1 MVIDVCMSERQ
12 DWLGNDP
19 RYVRLLQPRDVSLH
33 AESMS
38 QHAVSGRTG
47 SYERTD
53 QRRRATPTLWRAC
66 IMQRARN
73 TRSDLIIMRRGVCV
87 RERQRKEICE
97 FNHFM
102 RAVNVCVSAQRYF
115 RANMRERR

>member
-1 MVIDVCMSERQ
+1 MVIDICMSERQ

-73 TRSDLIIMRRGVCV
+73 TRPDLIYYETEVCV
-87 RERQRKEICE
+87 C
-97 FNHFM
+97 
-102 RAVNVCVSAQRYF
+102 VCV
-115 RANMRERR
+115 

>member
-1 MVIDVCMSERQ
+1 MYGGSIRGGSLFIVTQLCVCRERNAFYEDSETCISHVCISDICISERQ

-19 RYVRLLQPRDVSLH
+19 RYVRLRQPRDISLH

-53 QRRRATPTLWRAC
+53 QRRSATPTICCMPAELSC
-66 IMQRARN
+66 
-73 TRSDLIIMRRGVCV
+73 
-87 RERQRKEICE
+87 RELVTHVG
-97 FNHFM
+97 FYS
-102 RAVNVCVSAQRYF
+102 V
-115 RANMRERR
+115 